1 MYRKTSVIIG
11 LILAMFLVS
20 CANNAGNE
28 AQIKDMQKQ
37 LEDLKQQVG
46 QTQQQTV
53 PAGQVVP
60 QQSVP
65 MQQAIPGQVIPEQ
78 ANMQQAI
85 PGQAFPQQAVP
96 VQQAFPQPDNPLE
109 GGPGVTTQATDISL
123 NQAKQIAVND
133 AGVEISSAVF
143 LKISSDFDDGI
154 MRWEVNFVSGN
165 TKYEYEISSIDG
177 TVLKKELEVIKQEGF
192 PQEANP
198 YQQTLAV
205 DPTGQNGIKV
215 DANKAREIAVQHSGV
230 DAANVILTKQ
240 EYDTEHA
247 TPRWEIEF
255 VIGTLQYEY
264 EISAVNG
271 AVLKWKTKRFTIN

>member
-1 MYRKTSVIIG
+1 MYRRTSVIGLIG
-11 LILAMFLVS
+11 LILVVFLVS
-20 CANNAGNE
+20 YANKTGTD

-37 LEDLKQQVG
+37 IENLQQQVG

-53 PAGQVVP
+53 PAGQMVP
-60 QQSVP
+60 
-65 MQQAIPGQVIPEQ
+65 QQAIPQQEVHMQQTIPEGLAIPQ
-78 ANMQQAI
+78 QPIPMQQT
-85 PGQAFPQQAVP
+85 FPQL
-96 VQQAFPQPDNPLE
+96 DNPLE

-230 DAANVILTKQ
+230 DTANVILTKQ
-240 EYDTEHA
+240 EYDIEHA

-255 VIGTLQYEY
+255 VIGNLQYEY

-271 AVLKWKTKRFTIN
+271 AILKFKTKRFTMD